1 MKPKALA
8 DGIAVWCSHDEIGPL
23 EKAIENPR
31 NPNKHPEAQI
41 KLLANI
47 IKVQGWRNPITIS
60 RLSGFITKGA
70 GRRKAAELLG
80 VSQVPLD
87 YQDYENEAAEYA
99 DLIADNRIA
108 ELAEPD
114 LDLVKDIL
122 ESIEGLDAELT
133 GYNLDDLGMAE
144 EPPEDPGAQLDKAE
158 ELQHEWKT
166 EYGQVWEIP
175 SKASPGKMH
184 RLMCGDSTNQEDVGK
199 LLGDKTPFIMVT
211 DPPYGVE
218 YDPNWR
224 VECGA
229 NQRANGAPIQGDD
242 KFDWTDTYKLFPGS
256 VIYVWHASIFSIDVG
271 LNIRDAGFQI
281 RAEII
286 WNKDHFAFG
295 RGNYHWKHEPCW
307 YAVRKN
313 RSGKWCGDRKQST
326 VWDIPN
332 INSFANGTTAEEK
345 GLVGH
350 GNQKP
355 LECMARPIRNHG
367 GKDDDVY
374 DPFLG
379 SGTTMIAAE
388 RSGRICFGMEID
400 PKYCAVILQRCLDM
414 GLEPVLAK

>member
-199 LLGDKTPFIMVT
+199 LLDGKTPFIMVT

-218 YDPNWR
+218 Y
-224 VECGA
+224 ESKKGKIA
-229 NQRANGAPIQGDD
+229 NDNR
-242 KFDWTDTYKLFPGS
+242 FDWTDVYKIANTD
-256 VIYVWHASIFSIDVG
+256 VAYVWHADKFALDVG
-271 LNIRDAGFQI
+271 LNLRASGFEIRSVI
-281 RAEII
+281 VWR
-286 WNKDHFAFG
+286 KDHPVMS
-295 RGNYHWKHEPCW
+295 RGHYNFQHENAW
-307 YAVRKN
+307 YAVHK
-313 RSGKWCGDRKQST
+313 GKTSRWVGDMKQST
-326 VWDIPN
+326 VWDLCQESGAHP
-332 INSFANGTTAEEK
+332 T
-345 GLVGH
+345 V
-350 GNQKP
+350 KP

-367 GKDDDVY
+367 TKDDDVY

>member
-199 LLGDKTPFIMVT
+199 LLDGKTPFIMVT

-281 RAEII
+281 RAVII
-286 WNKDHFAFG
+286 WNKDNFAFG

>member
-23 EKAIENPR
+23 EKAIENPK

-60 RLSGFITKGA
+60 KLSGFITKGA

-122 ESIEGLDAELT
+122 ESIDGLDAELT

-166 EYGQVWEIP
+166 ECGQVWEIP
-175 SKASPGKMH
+175 SKASPGKTH
-184 RLMCGDSTNQEDVGK
+184 RLMCGDSTNQEEVKTLLDGK
-199 LLGDKTPFIMVT
+199 VPFIMVT

-218 YDPNWR
+218 YDPDWR
-224 VECGA
+224 NKAAEAGHLSYGD
-229 NQRANGAPIQGDD
+229 RAIGKVMNDD
-242 KFDWTDTYKLFPGS
+242 RAEWSAAWALFPGNVVYTWS
-256 VIYVWHASIFSIDVG
+256 PGGDHVLVTGQALVKSGFE
-271 LNIRDAGFQI
+271 IRSM
-281 RAEII
+281 II
-286 WNKDHFAFG
+286 WKKAHFAIS
-295 RGNYHWKHEPCW
+295 RGAYHYQHEPCW
-307 YAVRKN
+307 YAVRK
-313 RSGKWCGDRKQST
+313 GKKSEWCGDRSQST
-326 VWDIPN
+326 IWDIDHIKN
-332 INSFANGTTAEEK
+332 ET
-345 GLVGH
+345 GH
-350 GNQKP
+350 GTQKP